1 MKMKFTTSWPPSARP
16 GLTLVE
22 VLAALV
28 LLGTILTGL
37 VMAKSHHTRQLTR
50 TAERQTGIRLAD
62 ELITRWWTSPQGIP
76 VDQRGAIDG
85 DSSWVWDTRLV
96 PNDALQT
103 LGTRVVRVTVRPV
116 SNDFGTATDDQAAV
130 SVDLVLPDPDLI
142 RTQNRA
148 IETRDKDAL
157 RKVPVVEQE

>member
-1 MKMKFTTSWPPSARP
+1 MKMKFTTSLPPSARP

-37 VMAKSHHTRQLTR
+37 VMAKSHHTRQLAR

-62 ELITRWWTSPQGIP
+62 QLITRWWTSPQGIP

-85 DSSWVWDTRLV
+85 DSFRPQVKSCAAYVAVGVRRSV
-96 PNDALQT
+96 VAV
-103 LGTRVVRVTVRPV
+103 LG
-116 SNDFGTATDDQAAV
+116 D
-130 SVDLVLPDPDLI
+130 
-142 RTQNRA
+142 
-148 IETRDKDAL
+148 
-157 RKVPVVEQE
+157 